1 MVLLL
6 LTLLASA
13 SAGRWFEG
21 EGDLEY
27 IDALDTAYRMYT
39 SDPEFQVRSLNA
51 PQHIGVHIDHHVVCT
66 DAFVPFS
73 SIAVGSNAVLW
84 CR

>member
-66 DAFVPFS
+66 DATHLCL
-73 SIAVGSNAVLW
+73 AVGSNAVLW